1 MYWQKAGLGQ
11 MMIKVIN
18 DVLYIILYL
27 INVEV

>member
-1 MYWQKAGLGQ
+1 MYWQEAGLGQ